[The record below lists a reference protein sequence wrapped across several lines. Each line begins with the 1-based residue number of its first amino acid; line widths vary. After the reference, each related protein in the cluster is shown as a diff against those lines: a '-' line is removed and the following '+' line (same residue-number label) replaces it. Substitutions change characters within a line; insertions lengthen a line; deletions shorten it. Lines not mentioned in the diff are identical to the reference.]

1 MSKRTWLGGIVLV
14 LMILVCPMRPAGAE
28 WFLDLY
34 GGGSFTQDVDVTIRN
49 GTTLDD
55 RIEFDTALTGG
66 GRLGYWL
73 AGLGI
78 PWLGIAVDV
87 SYFAPDATATA
98 GTASLEVL
106 PISALLML
114 RLPLFT
120 DTDFP
125 AGRLQPYI
133 AGGPS
138 VFVSRVKVDTSVFG
152 ERLSAEQAELG
163 ADLRAGLTF
172 MLTPNFGLF
181 AEGRYMFF
189 SVDPESRGTEFDI
202 ETFQALAGVTLR
214 F

>member
-1 MSKRTWLGGIVLV
+1 MNKRTWLCGAALALIIVGTT
-14 LMILVCPMRPAGAE
+14 RPADAE

-73 AGLGI
+73 TGIGL
-78 PWLGIAVDV
+78 PWLGAAVDV
-87 SYFAPDATATA
+87 SYYAPDATATA
-98 GTASLEVL
+98 GKASLEVL

-114 RLPLFT
+114 RLPLFADSAVPT
-120 DTDFP
+120 
-125 AGRLQPYI
+125 GRVQPYI

-152 ERLSAEQAELG
+152 DRLSAEDAELG
-163 ADLRAGLTF
+163 ADFRAGLTF
-172 MLTPNFGLF
+172 MVTPNFGVF

-189 SVDPESRGTEFDI
+189 TVDPGSRGTEFDI
-202 ETFQALAGVTLR
+202 ETFQALGGVTLR

>member
-1 MSKRTWLGGIVLV
+1 MSKRTWLCGTALA
-14 LMILVCPMRPAGAE
+14 LILAGPARPAAAE

-55 RIEFDTALTGG
+55 RIEFDTALVGG
-66 GRLGYWL
+66 GRFGFWL
-73 AGLGI
+73 TGLGI
-78 PWLGIAVDV
+78 PWLGAAVDV

-98 GTASLEVL
+98 GRASLEVL

-120 DTDFP
+120 DADVPT
-125 AGRLQPYI
+125 GRLQPYI

-138 VFVSRVKVDTSVFG
+138 VFVSRVEVDTSVFG
-152 ERLSAEQAELG
+152 DRFSEEQAQLG
-163 ADLRAGLTF
+163 LDLRAGLTF
-172 MLTPNFGLF
+172 MLTRNFGVF
-181 AEGRYMFF
+181 GEGRYMLFT
-189 SVDPESRGTEFDI
+189 VDPGSRGPEFDI
-202 ETFQALAGVTLR
+202 ETFQAIGGVTLR

>member
-1 MSKRTWLGGIVLV
+1 MSKRVWLCGSALV
-14 LMILVCPMRPAGAE
+14 LIFVGPTRPAGAE

-55 RIEFDTALTGG
+55 RIKFDTALTGG
-66 GRLGYWL
+66 GRFGYWL
-73 AGLGI
+73 TGIGL
-78 PWLGIAVDV
+78 PWLGAALDV
-87 SYFAPDATATA
+87 SYYAPDATATA
-98 GTASLEVL
+98 GKATLEVL

-114 RLPLFT
+114 RVPLFT
-120 DTDFP
+120 DSVVPT
-125 AGRLQPYI
+125 GRLQPYI

-152 ERLSAEQAELG
+152 ERLSAEQAQLG

-172 MLTPNFGLF
+172 MLTPNFGVF

-189 SVDPESRGTEFDI
+189 SVDPGSRGTEFDI
-202 ETFQALAGVTLR
+202 ETFQALGGVTLR

>member
-1 MSKRTWLGGIVLV
+1 MSKRTWLCGTALA
-14 LMILVCPMRPAGAE
+14 LILVGPTRPASAE

-55 RIEFDTALTGG
+55 RVKFDTALTGG

-73 AGLGI
+73 TGIGL
-78 PWLGIAVDV
+78 PWLGAALDV

-98 GTASLEVL
+98 GKASLEVL

-114 RLPLFT
+114 RVPLFADSVVPT
-120 DTDFP
+120 
-125 AGRLQPYI
+125 GRVQPYI

-138 VFVSRVKVDTSVFG
+138 VFVSRVKVDTSVLG

-163 ADLRAGLTF
+163 ADVRAGLTF
-172 MLTPNFGLF
+172 MLTPHFGVF
-181 AEGRYMFF
+181 AEGRYTVFN
-189 SVDPESRGTEFDI
+189 VDPGSRGTEFDI
-202 ETFQALAGVTLR
+202 ETFQALGGVTLR